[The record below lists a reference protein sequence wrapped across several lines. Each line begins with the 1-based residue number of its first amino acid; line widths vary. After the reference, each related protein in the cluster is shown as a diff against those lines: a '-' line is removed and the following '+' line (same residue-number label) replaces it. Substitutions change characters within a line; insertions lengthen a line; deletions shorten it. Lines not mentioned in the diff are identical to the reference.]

1 MPALL
6 FGSIGVLAET
16 SHLQRDA
23 FNDAFREAGLDWHW
37 SEADYRAM
45 LSDAGGRDR
54 IARYADERGEQV
66 NADALHARKT
76 ALFQARLEQGV
87 PLRPGIED
95 AMAAARDKSWQIAFV
110 TTTAPDNVAAILTAT
125 GVSPDDFA
133 LILNSEV
140 VAASKPDPAP
150 YILALAQL
158 GVSALDCVAVE
169 DNPDGLTAAKAAG
182 ISCIA
187 FPGAYHD
194 PDAFAGARVVTD
206 RLSTDMIIPG
216 S

>member
-110 TTTAPDNVAAILTAT
+110 TTTAPD
-125 GVSPDDFA
+125 
-133 LILNSEV
+133 
-140 VAASKPDPAP
+140 K
-150 YILALAQL
+150 
-158 GVSALDCVAVE
+158 DCVAVE